1 MKRYVDMADISDG
14 RYYSSGDMI
23 KAECIGCG
31 SCCRGMG
38 RSILLDPLDIARLV
52 TWLGSTFEELLKD
65 KIELNVADGII
76 LPNLKMTET
85 SDCCAFLDEQNRC
98 EIHDIRPGI
107 CRLFPLGRYYEQD
120 SFTYFL
126 QVHECK
132 NPHPTKVKIKKWLEE
147 PELKRQEAYISRWH
161 YFLKDIQQ
169 RLDAKNDD
177 SLRRQVSLY
186 ILQNFY
192 MKAFPANGDFYE
204 LFEARVEEAE
214 RVLHG
219 IMTG

>member
-1 MKRYVDMADISDG
+1 M
-14 RYYSSGDMI
+14 
-23 KAECIGCG
+23 
-31 SCCRGMG
+31 
-38 RSILLDPLDIARLV
+38 
-52 TWLGSTFEELLKD
+52 
-65 KIELNVADGII
+65 
-76 LPNLKMTET
+76 
-85 SDCCAFLDEQNRC
+85 
-98 EIHDIRPGI
+98 
-107 CRLFPLGRYYEQD
+107 
-120 SFTYFL
+120 
-126 QVHECK
+126 
-132 NPHPTKVKIKKWLEE
+132 KIKKWLEE

-192 MKAFPANGDFYE
+192 MKAFLANGDFYE

-214 RVLHG
+214 RALHG

>member
-14 RYYSSGDMI
+14 RYYGSGDMI
-23 KAECIGCG
+23 KAGCIGCG

-38 RSILLDPLDIARLV
+38 RSILLDPLDIVRLV
-52 TWLGSTFEELLKD
+52 TRLGCTFEELL
-65 KIELNVADGII
+65 
-76 LPNLKMTET
+76 TET

-132 NPHPTKVKIKKWLEE
+132 NSHPTKVKIKKWLEE

-192 MKAFPANGDFYE
+192 MKVFPANGD
-204 LFEARVEEAE
+204 LND
-214 RVLHG
+214 L
-219 IMTG
+219 